1 MLFFINRNSNIT
13 VNYSLIFFTLC
24 QIPPCCYRC
33 FHVHFHL
40 HSCMETVKRT
50 YEHSIA
56 FAWLVLNV
64 HVKIILN
71 GRPLEILGVGGGG
84 QCKNTLHA

>member
-1 MLFFINRNSNIT
+1 
-13 VNYSLIFFTLC
+13 
-24 QIPPCCYRC
+24 
-33 FHVHFHL
+33 
-40 HSCMETVKRT
+40 METVKRT

-84 QCKNTLHA
+84 GAGQCKNTLHA

>member
-1 MLFFINRNSNIT
+1 
-13 VNYSLIFFTLC
+13 
-24 QIPPCCYRC
+24 
-33 FHVHFHL
+33 
-40 HSCMETVKRT
+40 METVKRT

-84 QCKNTLHA
+84 GGAMQKYLACLVKYSDVNIFIPRPYKQLL